1 MESITIS
8 MHPIDDAK
16 CEFHLST
23 PLGETRAHYS
33 TGDDCSAH
41 PIAAAVFTVPGIT
54 EIDVNGAVLTV
65 TKKSETSWMELEEQ
79 LAYAFEM
86 NAYSTAPP
94 ASHADQALNDD
105 ELFEKVAEFFTSEI
119 NPTVAAHGGKVELI
133 DIENSM
139 VIVRMM
145 GGCQGCGMANVTLR
159 QGIEA
164 GLRKSWPVLK
174 GIVDITDHAS
184 GTDPYFTAEKK

>member
-1 MESITIS
+1 MEPITIS
-8 MHPIDDAK
+8 MHPIDEAK
-16 CEFHLST
+16 CEFRLSA
-23 PLGETRAHYS
+23 PLGETRAHYGR
-33 TGDDCSAH
+33 GDDCSAH

-54 EIDVNGAVLTV
+54 EIDVNGTVLTV
-65 TKKSETSWMELEEQ
+65 TKESKTPWVELEEQ
-79 LAYAFEM
+79 LAYALEM
-86 NAYSTAPP
+86 NAYATPPP
-94 ASHADQALNDD
+94 ASHEDQALNDD
-105 ELFEKVAEFFTSEI
+105 ELFEKVEEFFTSEI
-119 NPTVAAHGGKVELI
+119 NPTVAKHGGKVELI
-133 DIENSM
+133 DIEDSM